1 MATAKSRST
10 RGGQQRAP
18 LLKRSAPGAAV
29 ETQSVDHTT
38 IEGWQFGGLNSTIRT
53 ATFNSP
59 RICSLPPEEKESN
72 RSHCVSSIKALRSE
86 TKEPR
91 SYSYQPTTRDKHV
104 MMATEYIPDLF
115 LRLGDFLQDLINK
128 PDPALL
134 PRLRLEL
141 DRARPFLLHLFDKR
155 PRSPKEAEQI

>member
-1 MATAKSRST
+1 
-10 RGGQQRAP
+10 
-18 LLKRSAPGAAV
+18 
-29 ETQSVDHTT
+29 
-38 IEGWQFGGLNSTIRT
+38 
-53 ATFNSP
+53 
-59 RICSLPPEEKESN
+59 
-72 RSHCVSSIKALRSE
+72 
-86 TKEPR
+86 
-91 SYSYQPTTRDKHV
+91 
-104 MMATEYIPDLF
+104 MATEYIPNLF

>member
-1 MATAKSRST
+1 
-10 RGGQQRAP
+10 
-18 LLKRSAPGAAV
+18 
-29 ETQSVDHTT
+29 
-38 IEGWQFGGLNSTIRT
+38 
-53 ATFNSP
+53 
-59 RICSLPPEEKESN
+59 
-72 RSHCVSSIKALRSE
+72 
-86 TKEPR
+86 
-91 SYSYQPTTRDKHV
+91 
-104 MMATEYIPDLF
+104 MATEYIPDLF